1 MTPKSTTSLRLYY
14 ITIVEFCQD
23 FFQKTIDKNQQE

>member
-14 ITIVEFCQD
+14 ITIVEFCQEIC
-23 FFQKTIDKNQQE
+23 QKTIDINQQE